1 MSHIKPLQS
10 LYARVSKM
18 DDPSCH
24 QIAEEL
30 HNIIVKAEKNNKR
43 IERIIT
49 QSDRQQMAIVQ
60 LNEELD
66 AYKNHLEKKVEEE
79 LQKRKEQEDLLIE
92 QSRLAAIAEMIDAVA
107 HQWKQPLNL
116 ISMRSYLLLNDA
128 QKHQCVSLETVTDFY
143 DNISQQIQHMSETLD
158 NFRSFFRPIE
168 EAVPFSVKA
177 SIDSVLDLIRDDL
190 YKHSIETNL
199 HITEDFTLTGNPNE
213 FKHIILNLISNAK
226 DAFEQNNIMP
236 RNITIT
242 IDGKNHFVAVE
253 DNAGGIPP
261 EVIEKIF
268 EMHVTTK
275 KEKGGTG
282 VGLYLSQ
289 QIAQKH
295 SGILRVENT
304 GNGAKFIFSLKDDH
318 DHHQ

>member
-1 MSHIKPLQS
+1 MSYIEKLQS
-10 LYARVSKM
+10 LYAHVSNI

-24 QIAEEL
+24 IVAKELQEIIAL
-30 HNIIVKAEKNNKR
+30 AQKNNKR
-43 IERIIT
+43 INRIIT
-49 QSDRQQMAIVQ
+49 QSDRQQMAIVR

-79 LQKRKEQEDLLIE
+79 LQKRKEQENLLIE

-116 ISMRSYLLLNDA
+116 ISMRSYLLLNDV
-128 QKHQCVSLETVTDFY
+128 QKHPCVSLSTVTDFY
-143 DNISQQIQHMSETLD
+143 ENISQQIQHMSETLD

-168 EAVPFSVKA
+168 NAITFSVKSA
-177 SIDSVLDLIRDDL
+177 VDSILELIRDDL
-190 YKHSIETNL
+190 YKHSIETTL
-199 HITEDFTLTGNPNE
+199 HLREDFTLTGNSNE

-226 DAFEQNNIMP
+226 DAFEQNGIMP
-236 RNITIT
+236 RHITIT
-242 IDGKNHFVAVE
+242 IDAKTDSIEVE
-253 DNAGGIPP
+253 DNAGGIPH

-268 EMHVTTK
+268 DMHVTTK
-275 KEKGGTG
+275 EKQGGSG

-289 QIAQKH
+289 QIALKH
-295 SGILRVENT
+295 NGRLYVENT
-304 GNGAKFIFSLKDDH
+304 KNGAKFTFSLKDTH

>member
-1 MSHIKPLQS
+1 MSYIKQLQS
-10 LYARVSKM
+10 LYARVSNM
-18 DDPSCH
+18 DDSTCH
-24 QIAEEL
+24 LIANEL
-30 HNIIVKAEKNNKR
+30 QDILVSAEKNNKR
-43 IERIIT
+43 INRIIT
-49 QSDRQQMAIVQ
+49 QSDRQQMAIVH

-79 LQKRKEQEDLLIE
+79 LQKRKEQENLLIE

-168 EAVPFSVKA
+168 KAVRFSVKSA
-177 SIDSVLDLIRDDL
+177 IESVLDLIRDDL
-190 YKHSIETNL
+190 YKHAIETNL
-199 HITEDFTLTGNPNE
+199 QITEDFILTGNPNE
-213 FKHIILNLISNAK
+213 FKHIILNLVSNAK
-226 DAFEQNNIMP
+226 DAFEQNSITP

-242 IDGKNHFVAVE
+242 IDGDTRLVTVE

-268 EMHVTTK
+268 DMHITTK

-289 QIAQKH
+289 QIALKH
-295 SGILRVENT
+295 NGLLQVENT
-304 GNGAKFIFSLKDDH
+304 GNGAKFTFSLKDNH

>member
-1 MSHIKPLQS
+1 MSYIEKLQS
-10 LYARVSKM
+10 LYTYVSTM
-18 DDPSCH
+18 DDPSYH
-24 QIAEEL
+24 MVAKELQDIIAL
-30 HNIIVKAEKNNKR
+30 AQKNNKR
-43 IERIIT
+43 INRIIT
-49 QSDRQQMAIVQ
+49 QSDRQQMAIVH

-79 LQKRKEQEDLLIE
+79 LQKRKEQESLLIE

-128 QKHQCVSLETVTDFY
+128 QKHRQVSLETVTDFY
-143 DNISQQIQHMSETLD
+143 ENISQQIQHMSETLD

-168 EAVPFSVKA
+168 DEITFSVKSA
-177 SIDSVLDLIRDDL
+177 VDSVLELIHDDL
-190 YKHSIETNL
+190 YKHSIETTL
-199 HITEDFTLTGNPNE
+199 HLREDFTLTGNPNE
-213 FKHIILNLISNAK
+213 FKHIILNLVSNAK
-226 DAFEQNNIMP
+226 DAFEQNAIMP
-236 RNITIT
+236 RHITIT
-242 IDGKNHFVAVE
+242 IDGKAGSIEVE

-268 EMHVTTK
+268 DMHITTK
-275 KEKGGTG
+275 KKQGGTG

-289 QIAQKH
+289 QIALKH
-295 SGILRVENT
+295 NGKLYVENT
-304 GNGAKFIFSLKDDH
+304 KNGAKFTFSLKDTH

>member
-10 LYARVSKM
+10 LYARISKM
-18 DDPSCH
+18 DDPSCR

-49 QSDRQQMAIVQ
+49 QSDRQQMAIVH

-66 AYKNHLEKKVEEE
+66 TYKNHLEKKVEEE
-79 LQKRKEQEDLLIE
+79 LQKRKEQEALLIE
-92 QSRLAAIAEMIDAVA
+92 QSRLAEIAEMIDAVA

-128 QKHQCVSLETVTDFY
+128 QKHQSVAVETVSQFY
-143 DNISQQIQHMSETLD
+143 DNITQQITHMVETLD

-168 EAVPFSVKA
+168 KEIPFSVQSA
-177 SIDSVLDLIRDDL
+177 MESVLDLIHDDL
-190 YKHSIETNL
+190 LKHSITTSL
-199 HITEDFTLTGNPNE
+199 HTTEDFTLTGNPNE
-213 FKHIILNLISNAK
+213 FKHIILNLVSNAK

-242 IDGKNHFVAVE
+242 IDGNDRFVAIE

-268 EMHVTTK
+268 EMHITTK

-289 QIAQKH
+289 QIAKKH
-295 SGILRVENT
+295 NGILRVENT

-318 DHHQ
+318 DHHH

>member
-1 MSHIKPLQS
+1 MSYIKQLQS
-10 LYARVSKM
+10 LYARVSNM
-18 DDPSCH
+18 DDTTCH
-24 QIAEEL
+24 VIAKEL
-30 HNIIVKAEKNNKR
+30 QDILASAEKNNKR
-43 IERIIT
+43 INRIIT
-49 QSDRQQMAIVQ
+49 QSDRQQMAIVH

-79 LQKRKEQEDLLIE
+79 LQKRKEQENLLIE

-168 EAVPFSVKA
+168 KAVPFSVKA
-177 SIDSVLDLIRDDL
+177 AIESVLDLIRDDL
-190 YKHSIETNL
+190 YKHSIETQL
-199 HITEDFTLTGNPNE
+199 FVTQDFTLTGNPNE
-213 FKHIILNLISNAK
+213 FKHIILNLVSNAK
-226 DAFEQNNIMP
+226 DAFEQNSITP

-242 IDGKNHFVAVE
+242 IDGNTRLVTVE

-268 EMHVTTK
+268 DMHVTTK
-275 KEKGGTG
+275 TEKGGTG
-282 VGLYLSQ
+282 VGLYLSH
-289 QIAQKH
+289 QIAKKH
-295 SGILRVENT
+295 NGVLHVENT
-304 GNGAKFIFSLKDDH
+304 GNGAKFTFSLKDNH